1 MNKKELSKKLQE
13 LLSYGTPKQKALLV
27 CQQWAD
33 KMAEG
38 STPLLT
44 EDEVEALR
52 KSLRGDYEVMEYNKW
67 INVYNVYAD
76 ITPLFGAVY
85 KEYQAAAE
93 RVLGYLRQWEAYN
106 QEENHLIIVYQAL
119 EDSGNEEG
127 KKVFLETLPYLTL
140 KDANL
145 ITAEDGFPEIDIDP
159 LYKKIQAEIGDVYK
173 LYESAKAMVTVIDG
187 YAERT
192 RSKKFRP
199 EIMIEAIEAI
209 KEDYSQRVA
218 PRYSRKLL
226 SEREEKG
233 VFITPD
239 ERMRAIYPSYDEIEA
254 PEEDIKFFKDR
265 LDSIV
270 RHYEG
275 KKLL

>member
-1 MNKKELSKKLQE
+1 
-13 LLSYGTPKQKALLV
+13 
-27 CQQWAD
+27 
-33 KMAEG
+33 MAEG

-67 INVYNVYAD
+67 INIYNVYAD

-119 EDSGNEEG
+119 EDSGDEEG

-140 KDANL
+140 KDAKL

-239 ERMRAIYPSYDEIEA
+239 ERMRAIYPSYDEIET
-254 PEEDIKFFKDR
+254 PEEDIKFFKER